1 MLMLLMGLALWSAV
15 HLFPVVARD
24 RRTALI
30 ARHGLGPYKGAFSLA
45 LVAAIML
52 MVWGYRGAEV
62 VHLFFPPPFL
72 WHLNNLLMLVAF
84 LIFGAGVSGSNI
96 RRFIRH
102 PQLTAVKIWA
112 AAHLLVNG
120 DLASWVLFGG
130 LILWAGA
137 SVGLLNKRDGAWV
150 RPPASPV
157 RTDVIHVAVSVL
169 LFVAVA
175 FAHLHVFGVRPFPG

>member
-1 MLMLLMGLALWSAV
+1 MLILLLGLALWSAV
-15 HLFPVVARD
+15 HLFPIIAPD
-24 RRTALI
+24 RRAELV
-30 ARHGLGPYKGAFSLA
+30 ARHGVGPYKGAFA
-45 LVAAIML
+45 VVLVATITL
-52 MVWGYRGAEV
+52 MVWGYRSAEV

-84 LIFGAGVSGSNI
+84 LIVGAGHSRSNI

-112 AAHLLVNG
+112 VAHLLVNG

-137 SVGLLNKRDGAWV
+137 SVGLLNKRDGVWLT
-150 RPPASPV
+150 PPASPR
-157 RTDVIHVAVSVL
+157 RTDIIHVAVSL
-169 LFVAVA
+169 ALFVAVA
-175 FAHLHVFGVRPFPG
+175 FVHLHVFGVRPFPG